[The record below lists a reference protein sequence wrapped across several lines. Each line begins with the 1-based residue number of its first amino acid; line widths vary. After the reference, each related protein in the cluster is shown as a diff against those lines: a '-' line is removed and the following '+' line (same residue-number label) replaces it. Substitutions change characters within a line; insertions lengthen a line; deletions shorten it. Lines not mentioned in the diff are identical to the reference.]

1 MYPVTI
7 DWTQGWFMLA
17 VLAVVLVY
25 VVIRIVW
32 VVKKKERTRKDIS
45 DVTIMIVVMILL
57 GGLLLGMGRISGIT
71 LKDGILKARFLTG
84 FKTVEITQDEI
95 QDIRVVDWA
104 QDTAYRPSR
113 RTMGTAIGS
122 YLEGRFTLNNGQ
134 SALLLTRSSKVIL
147 LDTSEGLLMLGPDEL
162 EKFQK
167 DLDAQMNGTN

>member
-7 DWTQGWFMLA
+7 DWTQGWFMA
-17 VLAVVLVY
+17 VVLAVVLIY

-45 DVTIMIVVMILL
+45 DVSIMVVVMILL
-57 GGLLLGMGRISGIT
+57 GGLLLGMGRISTIT
-71 LKDGILKARFLTG
+71 LKDGVLKARFFTG

-95 QDIRVVDWA
+95 RDMQLVDWT

-134 SALLLTRSSKVIL
+134 SALLLTRSTKVIL
-147 LDTSEGLLMLGPDEL
+147 LDTTDGLLMLGPDEL

-167 DLDAQMNGTN
+167 DLDVQMDGIN